1 MPPMT
6 MIIPT
11 ITPPPITPA
20 AITPTGGLL
29 EGKPEGDICVE
40 NGGGVCAGICD
51 VCD

>member
-6 MIIPT
+6 MIIPA
-11 ITPPPITPA
+11 ITPPITPT

-40 NGGGVCAGICD
+40 NGGGVCAGICEVRD
-51 VCD
+51 